1 MEQSNILDDLQGT
14 LEAKIQAGDIFEVN
28 RVTDD
33 VVKQALSRMKGGKN
47 DGIFD
52 FQSDCLV
59 NGPPILVTH
68 LANMIRSFLTHGEV
82 PHFLLVC
89 TLLPLVKD
97 NLGDITQS
105 DNYRAIASG
114 SQILKLI
121 DIVILILEGDK
132 FGCDQL
138 QFGFQAKSS
147 TSMCSWS
154 ITAVID
160 HYNRQGSV
168 VYGCAMDLSKAFDL
182 VEWLQLFKVLMERNV
197 SPVFLRTLLSIYRN
211 QSCDV
216 RWNGSNSAKFSV
228 SNGVR
233 QGAVSSPIFF
243 SLYINDLFKLLRGSR
258 LGCRLFNIFLGCFGY
273 ADDLFLLSA
282 SRSGLQAMV
291 DICDKFAKERNLKF
305 STSVDPIKSK
315 TKCIVFSKKVRDRQ
329 NVAPVLLN
337 GDPLPWV
344 EEVKHLGN
352 VLESDSSMA
361 RDIAIKR
368 AKFKWK
374 LNSLSQEFHY
384 VSPQVFMKILN
395 IYAVSFHG
403 SGLWDTFSPNCERLY
418 KAWNVAVRLAWNV
431 PRTTHR
437 YLIEGIS
444 GCLHPKVML
453 ASRQVKFR
461 EQLLSSCKMGVRVLA
476 SLDSNDQRCVLG
488 KNMAKLSR
496 ECNSN
501 MEDLTR
507 SIVKSR
513 LKYYEVPEE
522 EGWRL
527 GPILEILDE
536 NLEIPGLTH
545 EESSE
550 ILAYLCTT

>member
-1 MEQSNILDDLQGT
+1 
-14 LEAKIQAGDIFEVN
+14 
-28 RVTDD
+28 
-33 VVKQALSRMKGGKN
+33 
-47 DGIFD
+47 
-52 FQSDCLV
+52 
-59 NGPPILVTH
+59 
-68 LANMIRSFLTHGEV
+68 
-82 PHFLLVC
+82 
-89 TLLPLVKD
+89 
-97 NLGDITQS
+97 
-105 DNYRAIASG
+105 
-114 SQILKLI
+114 
-121 DIVILILEGDK
+121 
-132 FGCDQL
+132 
-138 QFGFQAKSS
+138 
-147 TSMCSWS
+147 MCSWS

-168 VYGCAMDLSKAFDL
+168 VYGCAMDLSKAFDM
-182 VEWLQLFKVLMERNV
+182 VEWLQLFTLLMERDV
-197 SPVFLRTLLSIYRN
+197 SPVFLRTLLRIYRN

-216 RWNGSNSAKFSV
+216 RWNGSDSAKFTV

-243 SLYINDLFKLLRGSR
+243 SLYINDLFKLLRSSR
-258 LGCRLFNIFLGCFGY
+258 LGCRLFNIFLGCF

-315 TKCIVFSKKVRDRQ
+315 TKCIVFSKKIRDRQ

-344 EEVKHLGN
+344 DDVKHLGN
-352 VLESDSSMA
+352 VLESDNSMA
-361 RDIAIKR
+361 RDITAKR
-368 AKFKWK
+368 GKFIGK

-384 VSPQVFMKILN
+384 VSPKVFMKILN

-403 SGLWDTFSPNCERLY
+403 SGLWDIFSPNCERLY

-444 GCLHPKVML
+444 GCPHPKVML

-461 EQLLSSCKMGVRVLA
+461 EQLLTSCKMGVRVLA
-476 SLDSNDQRCVLG
+476 SLASNDQRCVLG
-488 KNMAKLSR
+488 QNMAKLSR
-496 ECNSN
+496 ECTSN
-501 MEDLTR
+501 MVDLTP

-513 LKYYEVPEE
+513 LRYFEVPEE

-536 NLEIPGLTH
+536 NLEIPGLTL

-550 ILAYLCTT
+550 ILAYLCTV